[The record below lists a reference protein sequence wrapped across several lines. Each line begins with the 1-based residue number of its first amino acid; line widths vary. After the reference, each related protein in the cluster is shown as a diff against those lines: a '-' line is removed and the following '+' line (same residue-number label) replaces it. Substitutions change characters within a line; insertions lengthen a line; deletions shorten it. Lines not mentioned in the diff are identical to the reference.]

1 MSFKMSDKRPQKA
14 LTLVLACAMLLVAS
28 CGYSIRQ
35 SPAISEVRIGEIK
48 NMSFEPGLQDTFI
61 ISLER
66 ELTRRGIRV
75 DRSAEYVLEGRINNV
90 QIKGTAE
97 AEGVTVQYE
106 VTITG
111 DFFLVHPDGP
121 SEQRK
126 ELRGRDNFIVSFNA
140 RGDLQ
145 QVMSSKE
152 GALRQAL
159 DNLASDIATDVASA
173 RGVAEEDVTSE
184 GSQPEEP
191 RPEGSQPEE
200 LRPEGSEGPE

>member
-1 MSFKMSDKRPQKA
+1 MSFKVSYKRSIKA
-14 LTLVLACAMLLVAS
+14 APRALILACAMLLVAS

-35 SPAISEVRIGEIK
+35 SPAVSEVRIGKIK

-75 DRSAEYVLEGRINNV
+75 DRRAGYVLEGRINNV

-97 AEGVTVQYE
+97 AEDVTVQYE
-106 VTITG
+106 VTIIG
-111 DFFLVHPDGP
+111 DFFLVHPDGKK
-121 SEQRK
+121 K

-145 QVMSSKE
+145 SVMASKE
-152 GALRQAL
+152 GALRRAL
-159 DNLASDIATDVASA
+159 DNLASDVASDVASA